1 MYICID
7 NMELEKV
14 PHCLVKSSLV
24 FVLVEG
30 GCLAALFLYIMPVKE
45 ESLTGITRK
54 CYYEIFLRIQHTDN
68 LMNIFTAMGIQPV
81 IDTVDNLYRDCR
93 INEISRSYLNSSSTS
108 HHKGYSI
115 LGIHYAT

>member
-30 GCLAALFLYIMPVKE
+30 GCLAALFLY
-45 ESLTGITRK
+45 SNARQG
-54 CYYEIFLRIQHTDN
+54 RI
-68 LMNIFTAMGIQPV
+68 
-81 IDTVDNLYRDCR
+81 
-93 INEISRSYLNSSSTS
+93 LN
-108 HHKGYSI
+108 G
-115 LGIHYAT
+115 HYQKMLL

>member
-30 GCLAALFLYIMPVKE
+30 GCLAALFLYSNARQGRILNGHYQNIIMKYFYVFNTP
-45 ESLTGITRK
+45 I
-54 CYYEIFLRIQHTDN
+54 
-68 LMNIFTAMGIQPV
+68 
-81 IDTVDNLYRDCR
+81 
-93 INEISRSYLNSSSTS
+93 IS
-108 HHKGYSI
+108 
-115 LGIHYAT
+115 